1 MDTKS
6 ASSPRRFV
14 RIGVSTIRC
23 GNGSRRRSTRLLTTR
38 DRQEP
43 RSSPAAVI
51 TGFTSATIES
61 CTPSTTL
68 SAWSLS
74 HGSRADAMC
83 TVARYPHPSLAL
95 FGELVDARADGGA
108 TWRTTRVSRVRH
120 DLGNPAAHHHR
131 PRTWRGP
138 GLLIS
143 DNLIPC
149 AGSPQQTRLVGSPN
163 CSTRTCCR
171 AN

>member
-1 MDTKS
+1 
-6 ASSPRRFV
+6 
-14 RIGVSTIRC
+14 
-23 GNGSRRRSTRLLTTR
+23 LLTTR
-38 DRQEP
+38 DRHEP
-43 RSSPAAVI
+43 RCSPAAVI
-51 TGFTSATIES
+51 TGFASATIES

-83 TVARYPHPSLAL
+83 TVARCPHPSLAL
-95 FGELVDARADGGA
+95 FGELADARGDGGA

-120 DLGNPAAHHHR
+120 DLGILR
-131 PRTWRGP
+131 RTITVLARGEGL

-149 AGSPQQTRLVGSPN
+149 AGSPQQTRLVGSPS
-163 CSTRTCCR
+163 CSTRSNGAAR
-171 AN
+171 AFSSSAADMLSRELSRLGPPTARR